1 MKDMFCEFVLIPSSG
16 DLKRFS
22 NLKWSPTDYP
32 FLKCLCGWYLLSLQ
46 LSIPIS
52 WCSKN
57 RDDFPKGVILG
68 GFLILINLP
77 IQSNSTTMLSR
88 FAVAARSGVTAVKY
102 SSFERWTVVYSLVPM
117 VLYPILYVVSLRLYR
132 SMFWFPCLLFLLFW
146 CFSFV

>member
-1 MKDMFCEFVLIPSSG
+1 MCVMKDIFCEFVLIPRSG

-22 NLKWSPTDYP
+22 NLKWSP
-32 FLKCLCGWYLLSLQ
+32 
-46 LSIPIS
+46 
-52 WCSKN
+52 CSKN

-102 SSFERWTVVYSLVPM
+102 SSFER
-117 VLYPILYVVSLRLYR
+117 
-132 SMFWFPCLLFLLFW
+132 
-146 CFSFV
+146 